1 MAATVFYLDDIPEPG
16 GRAVLGGPEGRHAAT
31 VRRIRVGE
39 PITLSDGR
47 GVLAA
52 SEVVAAQR
60 DRLELTVLEKVV
72 AQPVPPRVT
81 VVQALPKSERSEL
94 AVELMTEA
102 GADRIVPW
110 QAARC
115 VANWEAKAAKGVE
128 KWRSAARSAAR
139 QSRRAYIPEVTDL
152 HRTRDLLDLVRDE
165 VARGAV
171 VAALHESGA
180 GRFTELPLREAPEV
194 VLIVGPEGGLAD
206 DELAALADAGARA
219 VLLGPTVLRTSTA
232 AAVALGALG
241 ALTARW

>member
-1 MAATVFYLDDIPEPG
+1 MAATVFYLDEVPEPG
-16 GRAVLGGPEGRHAAT
+16 AIAVLDGPEGRHAAT

-47 GVLAA
+47 GVLAE

-60 DRLELTVLEKVV
+60 DRLDLRVLNRTV

-81 VVQALPKSERSEL
+81 VVQALPKSDRSEL

-102 GADRIVPW
+102 GADAIIPW

-115 VANWEAKAAKGVE
+115 IANWEGKAGKAVD
-128 KWRSAARSAAR
+128 KWRAAARTAAR
-139 QSRRAYIPEVTDL
+139 QSRRAYIPEVADL
-152 HRTRDLLDLVRDE
+152 HRTRDLVELIRKAKAD
-165 VARGAV
+165 GAI
-171 VAALHESGA
+171 VAALHESGT
-180 GRFTELPLREAPEV
+180 GRFTELPFSGAPEV
-194 VLIVGPEGGLAD
+194 VLIVGPEGGLD
-206 DELAALADAGARA
+206 DSELTGLAEAGADI

-241 ALTARW
+241 ALTFRW